1 MKPILTGAARSV
13 ASILIGMMVI
23 TLVAE
28 GIEFVLIAAL
38 NGGILT
44 DQEAYFAVRNR
55 SGVLI
60 AKLFYNGGAA
70 FLGGYAAALIAG
82 KYEVSYGLAL
92 AGFQLLGFVY
102 GMTDP
107 TIAATTPD
115 WMWIAMIAT
124 MMPLIVFGAI
134 IRSRKR
140 DSSSVK

>member
-38 NGGILT
+38 NGGIPS

>member
-23 TLVAE
+23 TFVAE
-28 GIEFVLIAAL
+28 TIEFVLIAVL

-55 SGVLI
+55 SGVLV

-70 FLGGYAAALIAG
+70 FLGGYVAALIAG
-82 KYEVSYGLAL
+82 KSEVSYGLAL

-107 TIAATTPD
+107 EISGTIPD
-115 WMWIAMIAT
+115 WMWIAIIVT

-134 IRSRKR
+134 IRSRRK
-140 DSSSVK
+140 SSSS

>member
-23 TLVAE
+23 TFVAE
-28 GIEFVLIAAL
+28 TIEFVLIAVL

-55 SGVLI
+55 SGVLV

-70 FLGGYAAALIAG
+70 FLGGYVAALIAG
-82 KYEVSYGLAL
+82 KSEVSYGLAL

-107 TIAATTPD
+107 EISGTIPD
-115 WMWIAMIAT
+115 WM
-124 MMPLIVFGAI
+124 
-134 IRSRKR
+134 
-140 DSSSVK
+140 

>member
-1 MKPILTGAARSV
+1 MWLRPSN
-13 ASILIGMMVI
+13 SSSSQ
-23 TLVAE
+23 
-28 GIEFVLIAAL
+28 L

-55 SGVLI
+55 SGVLV

-70 FLGGYAAALIAG
+70 FLGGYVAALIAG
-82 KYEVSYGLAL
+82 KSEVSYGLAL

-107 TIAATTPD
+107 EISGTIPD
-115 WMWIAMIAT
+115 WMWIAIIVT

-134 IRSRKR
+134 IRSRRK
-140 DSSSVK
+140 SSSS